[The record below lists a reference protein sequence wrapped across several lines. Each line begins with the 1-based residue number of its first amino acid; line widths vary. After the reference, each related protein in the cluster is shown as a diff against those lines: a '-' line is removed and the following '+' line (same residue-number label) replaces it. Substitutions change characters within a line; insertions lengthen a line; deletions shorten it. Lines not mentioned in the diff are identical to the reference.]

1 MLLQLSAT
9 GEFVLALI
17 IVSLVTLLVF
27 FIGVFVTKW
36 YAKKK
41 GWEESLKTAL
51 VVNAIWTVLFFVIGL
66 ISNVVF
72 GEFGMTASI
81 IILVVN
87 SLVGAVI
94 ISKFYNKE
102 FKESFMFTLVVQIIL
117 FLIAL
122 LLGFIFGITI
132 GLVFIGLLLSL

>member
-1 MLLQLSAT
+1 MLLQLSPV
-9 GEFVLALI
+9 GELVLALI
-17 IVSLVTLLVF
+17 IVGIVALLVF

-41 GWEESLKTAL
+41 GWEASLKTAL
-51 VVNAIWTVLFFVIGL
+51 VVNAIWTLLFFVIGL
-66 ISNVVF
+66 VSNVVF

-94 ISKFYNKE
+94 VSKFYNKE
-102 FKESFMFTLVVQIIL
+102 FTESFLFTLVVQVIL

-122 LLGFIFGITI
+122 LLGFIFGITLA
-132 GLVFIGLLLSL
+132 LVLLGLLASL